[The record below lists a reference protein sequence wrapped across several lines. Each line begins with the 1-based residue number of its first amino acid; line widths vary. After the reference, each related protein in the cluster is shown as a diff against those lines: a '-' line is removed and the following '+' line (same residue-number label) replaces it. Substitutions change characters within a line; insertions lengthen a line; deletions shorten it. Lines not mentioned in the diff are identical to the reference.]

1 MSGATLN
8 NFSSWPPIAGKL
20 MYNESVELHVL
31 SIEGSD
37 KTRIRRTNG
46 TPHLYIVPVTGSV
59 RQKVCLHTG
68 VIHKKRV
75 LFVSPLFVGNCQ
87 IFNWGLRDRTFYV
100 CIGSL
105 RPYKVRKNFQP
116 HKQHSGISCV
126 RVSYCPIFS
135 DHQLYWCSQIAE
147 SIKR

>member
-1 MSGATLN
+1 
-8 NFSSWPPIAGKL
+8 
-20 MYNESVELHVL
+20 MYNESVEFHVL

-59 RQKVCLHTG
+59 RQKVRLHTG

-87 IFNWGLRDRTFYV
+87 IFN
-100 CIGSL
+100 
-105 RPYKVRKNFQP
+105 
-116 HKQHSGISCV
+116 
-126 RVSYCPIFS
+126 
-135 DHQLYWCSQIAE
+135 
-147 SIKR
+147 